1 MLREKIRTIFS
12 FPVALASLLVLWVY
26 MLANGS
32 IADPDIWW
40 HLLNARYLL
49 DHHQLPR
56 FDMYSATVLGQ
67 PWINHEWLAEIPY
80 YLAWRKWG
88 LPGINGIAVVL
99 VELIFLGIFCL
110 SCRSSGNI
118 KASWLAACLF
128 LLLAMISFG
137 PRTTLFG
144 YLYLIVLLLILERY
158 RSRRQGP
165 LWLIPPLFCLWI
177 NTHGSWL
184 LGLIVFG
191 LVIASGLKE
200 ADWQFVAAK
209 RWSPKQLRD
218 LVAAAAVSVGV
229 LFINPF
235 GYHLVLYPFDLAFR
249 QKLNVTYGE
258 EWASVNFHTP
268 RGKTVLAA
276 LVILLLGALLS
287 RYRWRLDELALAA
300 FALYS
305 GLTHIRFLFLV
316 AILVTPLV
324 AKFLDF
330 VPPYRREIDKPLLN
344 AGVIAAVAAILVTRL
359 PSPAQLQHDVAGT
372 FPTQALE
379 FINTHGLAGE
389 RTFNYYGWGGY
400 LEWKDPGVKPFV
412 DTRTDIFEYAGVLQ
426 DYLDVTGMKDPLKVL
441 DKRQV
446 EWVLFPPRDPFAYF
460 LSHTEDWKVA
470 YNDNVAEVF
479 VRATPAPAASP
490 NGAVAQTRDRQ
501 EAR

>member
-1 MLREKIRTIFS
+1 MLRDQIRTVFS

-40 HLLNARYLL
+40 HLLNARYLF

-88 LPGINGIAVVL
+88 LEGINGVAVVL
-99 VELIFLGIFCL
+99 VELIFLGIYYL
-110 SCRSSGNI
+110 SCRASGNV
-118 KASWLAACLF
+118 KASWLATCLAV
-128 LLLAMISFG
+128 LLAAISFG

-144 YLYLIVLLLILERY
+144 YLYLVVLLLILERY
-158 RSRRQGP
+158 RSRGKGP

-184 LGLIVFG
+184 LGLIVLA

-200 ADWQFVAAK
+200 GDWQYVQAK
-209 RWSPKQLRD
+209 RWSAKQLRD
-218 LVAAAAVSVGV
+218 LAAATVASVGV

-249 QKLNVTYGE
+249 QKLNIAYGE
-258 EWASVNFHTP
+258 EWASVNFHNP

-276 LVILLLGALLS
+276 LIVLLLGALLS
-287 RYRWRLDELALAA
+287 RYRWRLDELALTA

-305 GLTHIRFLFLV
+305 GLTHIRFLFLI

-330 VPPYRREIDKPLLN
+330 VPPYRPEIDRPLLN
-344 AGVIAAVAAILVTRL
+344 AGVMAAVAAVILTRL
-359 PSPAQLQHDVAGT
+359 PSPAQLQHDVTAT

-379 FINTHGLAGE
+379 FINTHGLASE

-400 LEWKDPGVKPFV
+400 LEWKDPAVKPFV
-412 DTRTDIFEYAGVLQ
+412 DTRTDIFEYAGILQ
-426 DYLDVTGMKDPLKVL
+426 DYLDVTRLQDPVKLL

-446 EWVLFPPRDPFAYF
+446 QWVLFPARDPFAYF
-460 LSHTEDWKVA
+460 LSHTEEWKVA

-479 VRATPAPAASP
+479 VRTTPAPAPSP
-490 NGAVAQTRDRQ
+490 NTAVAEVRDRR
-501 EAR
+501 ESH